1 MARSSKKSPNTARK
15 PRQAAM
21 PPSPL
26 AQQSKQQLDNIRTA
40 LAHEQT
46 ELAVTLLAALQQNDP
61 ANPQALLLAG
71 SLQMQHG
78 KPQEALSSLLSASY
92 QLPNHPDVFEHLARL
107 HAQLGHDRA
116 ALSAMHRRVA
126 LRPNNAQGLFQLA
139 AMYHEAGYPTQGNLW
154 ARRALLKRPF
164 IVVAAEREEKLRVLV
179 LRSAAASQW
188 RFDAQQF
195 RYALVQGHRHLPG
208 GLDAAHITRVE
219 LFVDTLENTPELL
232 RKLPAVDAVLNIIE
246 DTDANQAALRMAA
259 HVAQRLQRPLI
270 HSAELVD
277 ETQDTEQHAELAH
290 ARLCEKAGVAP
301 WAFELPTPPTP
312 AMALDTPLTL
322 RLLITGTVQ
331 GVGYRQW
338 LADELTQ
345 RGLAGW
351 VRNLADGS
359 VEAVIHGTLEHLQ
372 PLCDAVPN
380 GPKAA
385 DVTGLNVTQWEGEA
399 PEGVEIRETAE
410 SGS

>member
-1 MARSSKKSPNTARK
+1 MARTSKKTPNVARK
-15 PRQAAM
+15 SRKAIM

-26 AQQSKQQLDNIRTA
+26 AQESQQQLDNIRTA
-40 LAHEQT
+40 LAHDQT
-46 ELAVTLLAALQQNDP
+46 ELAITLLATLQQRDP
-61 ANPQALLLAG
+61 ANPQAFLLAG
-71 SLQMQHG
+71 TLQMQHG
-78 KPQEALSSLLSASY
+78 KPQEALSSLLNASY
-92 QLPNHPDVFEHLARL
+92 QLPNQPDVYERLARL

-116 ALSAMHRRVA
+116 ALSAMHRLVA
-126 LRPNNAQGLFQLA
+126 LRPSNAQGLFQLA
-139 AMYHEAGYPTQGNLW
+139 AMYHEAGYPTQGDLW

-164 IVVAAEREEKLRVLV
+164 VVINAEREEKLRILV
-179 LRSAAASQW
+179 LRNAAASQW

-232 RKLPAVDAVLNIIE
+232 RKLPAVDVVLNIIE
-246 DTDANQAALRMAA
+246 DKDANHAALRMAS
-259 HVAQRLQRPLI
+259 HVADRLKRSLI

-277 ETQDTEQHAELAH
+277 EVDGTDQQAELAH

-301 WAFELPTPPTP
+301 WAFELPTPPKKD
-312 AMALDTPLTL
+312 MAPETLLTL
-322 RLLITGTVQ
+322 HVAITGTVQ

-345 RGLAGW
+345 RELAGW

-359 VEAVIHGTLEHLQ
+359 VEAVVHGTLEHLQ
-372 PLCDAVPN
+372 PLCDAVPS
-380 GPKAA
+380 GPENA
-385 DVTGLNVTQWEGEA
+385 DVTGLNVTPWEGDI
-399 PEGVEIRETAE
+399 PEGVAILETL
-410 SGS
+410 

>member
-1 MARSSKKSPNTARK
+1 MARTSKKSPNSARQR
-15 PRQAAM
+15 RQAAM

-26 AQQSKQQLDNIRTA
+26 AQQSQQQLDNIRTA

-46 ELAVTLLAALQQNDP
+46 ELAVTLLAKLQQSDP

-71 SLQMQHG
+71 TLQMQHS

-92 QLPNHPDVFEHLARL
+92 QLPNQPEVFERLARL
-107 HAQLGHDRA
+107 HAQLGQDRA
-116 ALSAMHRRVA
+116 ALSAMHHLVA

-139 AMYHEAGYPTQGNLW
+139 AMYHEAGYPTQGNVW

-164 IVVAAEREEKLRVLV
+164 IVINAEREEKLRVLV

-195 RYALVQGHRHLPG
+195 RYALVQGHRHLPS

-232 RKLPAVDAVLNIIE
+232 RKLPAVDVVLNIIE
-246 DTDANQAALRMAA
+246 DKDANHAALRMAS
-259 HVAQRLQRPLI
+259 HVADRLKRSLI

-277 ETQDTEQHAELAH
+277 EVDGTDQQAELAH

-301 WAFELPTPPTP
+301 WAFELPTPPKKD
-312 AMALDTPLTL
+312 MAPETLLTL
-322 RLLITGTVQ
+322 HLAITGTVQ
-331 GVGYRQW
+331 GIGYRQW

-345 RGLAGW
+345 RELAGW

-359 VEAVIHGTLEHLQ
+359 VEAVVHGTLEHLQ
-372 PLCDAVPN
+372 PLCDAVPS
-380 GPKAA
+380 GPENA
-385 DVTGLNVTQWEGEA
+385 DVTGLNVTPWEGDI
-399 PEGVEIRETAE
+399 PEGVAILETL
-410 SGS
+410 

>member
-1 MARSSKKSPNTARK
+1 MARTSKKSPNTARK
-15 PRQAAM
+15 PRQAVM

-46 ELAVTLLAALQQNDP
+46 ELAVTLLATLQQNDP

-71 SLQMQHG
+71 TLQMQHG
-78 KPQEALSSLLSASY
+78 KPQDALSSLLSASY
-92 QLPNHPDVFEHLARL
+92 QLPNHPEVFERLARL

-126 LRPNNAQGLFQLA
+126 LRPSNAQGLFQLA
-139 AMYHEAGYPTQGNLW
+139 AMYHEAGYPTQGNVW

-164 IVVAAEREEKLRVLV
+164 IVVNAEREEKLRVLV

-188 RFDAQQF
+188 RFDTQQF

-219 LFVDTLENTPELL
+219 LFVDTLENAPELL

-246 DTDANQAALRMAA
+246 DTDANQAALRMAT
-259 HVAQRLQRPLI
+259 HVADRLQRPLI

-277 ETQDTEQHAELAH
+277 ETQDTAQQAQLAH
-290 ARLCEKAGVAP
+290 TRLCEKAGVAP

-312 AMALDTPLTL
+312 DMAPDMLLTL

-345 RGLAGW
+345 REIAGW
-351 VRNLADGS
+351 VRHLADGG
-359 VEAVIHGTLEHLQ
+359 VEAVVHGTLEHLQ

-380 GPKAA
+380 GPEKA
-385 DVTGLNVTQWEGEA
+385 DVTGLNVTQWEGEP
-399 PEGVEIRETAE
+399 PEGVAILDTH
-410 SGS
+410 

>member
-1 MARSSKKSPNTARK
+1 MARTSKKSPNSARQRK
-15 PRQAAM
+15 QAAM

-26 AQQSKQQLDNIRTA
+26 AQQSQQQLDNIRTA
-40 LAHEQT
+40 LAHDQT
-46 ELAVTLLAALQQNDP
+46 ELAVSLLATLQQHDP

-71 SLQMQHG
+71 TLQMQHG
-78 KPQEALSSLLSASY
+78 KPKEALSSLLSASY
-92 QLPNHPDVFEHLARL
+92 QLPNHPEVYKRLARL

-116 ALSAMHRRVA
+116 ALSAMHQLVA
-126 LRPNNAQGLFQLA
+126 LRPSNAQGLFQLA
-139 AMYHEAGYPTQGNLW
+139 AMYYEAGYPTQGSLW

-164 IVVAAEREEKLRVLV
+164 VVINAEREEKLRVLV
-179 LRSAAASQW
+179 LRNAAASQW

-232 RKLPAVDAVLNIIE
+232 RKLPEVDVVLNIIE
-246 DTDANQAALRMAA
+246 DTPANQAALSMAS
-259 HVAQRLQRPLI
+259 HVAERLNRPLI

-277 ETQDTEQHAELAH
+277 ETQNTEQQAELAH
-290 ARLCEKAGVAP
+290 ARLCEKVGVAP
-301 WAFELPTPPTP
+301 WEFELPVPPAP
-312 AMALDTPLTL
+312 GVGSDTPLTL
-322 RLLITGTVQ
+322 HLIITGAVQ

-338 LADELTQ
+338 LADELSQ
-345 RGLAGW
+345 REIAGW

-359 VEAVIHGTLEHLQ
+359 AEAVIHGTLERLQ

-380 GPKAA
+380 GPENAN
-385 DVTGLNVTQWEGEA
+385 VTGLNVTPWKGDI
-399 PEGVEIRETAE
+399 PEGVAILETL
-410 SGS
+410 

>member
-1 MARSSKKSPNTARK
+1 MARTSKKTPNTARQR
-15 PRQAAM
+15 RQAAM

-26 AQQSKQQLDNIRTA
+26 AQESQQQLDNIRTA
-40 LAHEQT
+40 LAHDQT
-46 ELAVTLLAALQQNDP
+46 ELAVTLLATLQQRDP

-71 SLQMQHG
+71 TLQLQHG

-92 QLPNHPDVFEHLARL
+92 QLPNHPEVYERLARL

-116 ALSAMHRRVA
+116 ALSAMHRLVA
-126 LRPNNAQGLFQLA
+126 LRPSNAQGLFQLA
-139 AMYHEAGYPTQGNLW
+139 AMYHEAGYPTQGYLW
-154 ARRALLKRPF
+154 AHRALLKRPF
-164 IVVAAEREEKLRVLV
+164 IVVDAEREEKLRVLV

-219 LFVDTLENTPELL
+219 LFVDTLENAPELL

-246 DTDANQAALRMAA
+246 DTPANQAALRMAT

-277 ETQDTEQHAELAH
+277 ETQAPEQQAELAH
-290 ARLCEKAGVAP
+290 TRLCEQAGVAA
-301 WAFELPTPPTP
+301 WAFELPEPPV
-312 AMALDTPLTL
+312 ADAAVDAPLTL
-322 RLLITGTVQ
+322 HLTITGTVQ

-345 RGLAGW
+345 REIAGW

-359 VEAVIHGTLEHLQ
+359 AEAVIHGTLERLQ
-372 PLCDAVPN
+372 PLCDIVPT
-380 GPKAA
+380 GPENAN
-385 DVTGLNVTQWEGEA
+385 VTGLNVTPWEGDT
-399 PEGVEIRETAE
+399 PEGVAILETL
-410 SGS
+410 

>member
-1 MARSSKKSPNTARK
+1 MARTSKKTPNVARK
-15 PRQAAM
+15 SRKAIM

-26 AQQSKQQLDNIRTA
+26 AQESQQQLDNIRTA
-40 LAHEQT
+40 LAHDQT
-46 ELAVTLLAALQQNDP
+46 ELAITLLATLQQRDP
-61 ANPQALLLAG
+61 ANPQAFLLAG
-71 SLQMQHG
+71 TLQMQHG
-78 KPQEALSSLLSASY
+78 KPQEALSSLLNASY
-92 QLPNHPDVFEHLARL
+92 QLPNQPDVYEHLARL

-116 ALSAMHRRVA
+116 ALSAMHRLVA
-126 LRPNNAQGLFQLA
+126 LRPSNAQGLFQLA
-139 AMYHEAGYPTQGNLW
+139 AMYHEAGYPTQGDLW

-164 IVVAAEREEKLRVLV
+164 VVINAEREEKLRILV
-179 LRSAAASQW
+179 LRNAAASQW

-232 RKLPAVDAVLNIIE
+232 RKLPAVDVVLNIIE
-246 DTDANQAALRMAA
+246 DKDANHAALRMAS
-259 HVAQRLQRPLI
+259 HVADRLKRSLI

-277 ETQDTEQHAELAH
+277 EVDGTDQQAELAH

-301 WAFELPTPPTP
+301 WAFELPTPPKKD
-312 AMALDTPLTL
+312 MAPETLLTL
-322 RLLITGTVQ
+322 HLAITGTVQ

-345 RGLAGW
+345 RELAGW

-359 VEAVIHGTLEHLQ
+359 VEAVVHGTLEHLQ
-372 PLCDAVPN
+372 PLCDAVPS
-380 GPKAA
+380 GPENA
-385 DVTGLNVTQWEGEA
+385 DVTGLNVTPWEGDI
-399 PEGVEIRETAE
+399 PEGVAILETL
-410 SGS
+410 

>member
-1 MARSSKKSPNTARK
+1 MARTSKKSPNIARQR
-15 PRQAAM
+15 RQAVM

-26 AQQSKQQLDNIRTA
+26 AQQSQQQLDNIRTA

-46 ELAVTLLAALQQNDP
+46 ELAVTLLATLQQSDP

-71 SLQMQHG
+71 TLQMQHG

-92 QLPNHPDVFEHLARL
+92 QLPNQPEVFERLARL
-107 HAQLGHDRA
+107 HAQLGQNRA
-116 ALSAMHRRVA
+116 ALSAMHHLVA

-139 AMYHEAGYPTQGNLW
+139 AMYHEAGYPTQGNVW

-164 IVVAAEREEKLRVLV
+164 IVINAGREEKMRVLV

-232 RKLPAVDAVLNIIE
+232 RKLPAVDVVLNIIE
-246 DTDANQAALRMAA
+246 DTDANHDALRMAS
-259 HVAQRLQRPLI
+259 HVADRLRRPLI
-270 HSAELVD
+270 HSVQLVD
-277 ETQDTEQHAELAH
+277 EVDDTDQQAELAH
-290 ARLCEKAGVAP
+290 ARLCEKAGAAP
-301 WAFELPTPPTP
+301 WAFELPSPPKNDIAPET
-312 AMALDTPLTL
+312 LLTL
-322 RLLITGTVQ
+322 HLAIIGTVQ

-345 RGLAGW
+345 RELAGW

-359 VEAVIHGTLEHLQ
+359 VEAVVHGTLEHLQ
-372 PLCDAVPN
+372 PLCDAVPS
-380 GPKAA
+380 GPENA
-385 DVTGLNVTQWEGEA
+385 DVTGLNVTQWEGET
-399 PEGVEIRETAE
+399 PQGVAILETH
-410 SGS
+410 